1 MKYVKAIVVTV
12 VAVLLGTSM
21 IVSLLCY
28 GRYCC
33 VAACLD
39 NCLPFMSV
47 DDLFDVVP
55 KRFHEQN
62 KKVLLANGVTI
73 PYVGYFPSGYK
84 NLDFKYTYYLKSI
97 DRTGLFVDD
106 CTFYFNDNLKLV
118 CIKYS
123 TSGAFC
129 LRNKGWNEFVLVF
142 SGEGDV
148 KESRLKGHVINV
160 LDLRTGESHMYRQ
173 SERERVGAY

>member
-1 MKYVKAIVVTV
+1 M
-12 VAVLLGTSM
+12 
-21 IVSLLCY
+21 
-28 GRYCC
+28 
-33 VAACLD
+33 
-39 NCLPFMSV
+39 
-47 DDLFDVVP
+47 
-55 KRFHEQN
+55 
-62 KKVLLANGVTI
+62 I

-173 SERERVGAY
+173 SVAKR